1 MSARCITSGS
11 NQQKWQP
18 LGVERMGTRQA
29 DARLERGDCTHCLE
43 KMNSS
48 EESLVL
54 FSETKSENTV
64 NLTRKHIDDDD
75 DDLLFVLAETTNSLP
90 LYTHLGTLQIYL
102 PKLGSNSCPE
112 GASLLGDLMPAD
124 HDLPRLVRHR

>member
-1 MSARCITSGS
+1 
-11 NQQKWQP
+11 
-18 LGVERMGTRQA
+18 
-29 DARLERGDCTHCLE
+29 
-43 KMNSS
+43 MNSS